1 MPSRKPEE
9 APARYGQWIDELKR
23 LHRGEMALAGYA
35 AVDGVARRLMKTNPR
50 LTPDKAN
57 WLAGHWSALRPQAD
71 GSERWE
77 ILGDPGHKIIN
88 ANIFR
93 VDETLALYARISAPT
108 LMVEAADDSLQG
120 WWKNRYTLEEFH
132 ERLRSVPSVRI
143 ERIDDAGH
151 MLHHDQPQ
159 RVAGLIEQFLA
170 A

>member
-1 MPSRKPEE
+1 
-9 APARYGQWIDELKR
+9 
-23 LHRGEMALAGYA
+23 MALAGYS

-57 WLAGHWSALRPQAD
+57 WLASHWSALQVQAD
-71 GSERWE
+71 GSERWQ

-108 LMVEAADDSLQG
+108 LMIEAADDSLQG
-120 WWKNRYTLEEFH
+120 WWKNRYTLDEFH
-132 ERLRSVPSVRI
+132 ERLQSVPSVRI
-143 ERIDDAGH
+143 ERLEDAGH

-170 A
+170 G